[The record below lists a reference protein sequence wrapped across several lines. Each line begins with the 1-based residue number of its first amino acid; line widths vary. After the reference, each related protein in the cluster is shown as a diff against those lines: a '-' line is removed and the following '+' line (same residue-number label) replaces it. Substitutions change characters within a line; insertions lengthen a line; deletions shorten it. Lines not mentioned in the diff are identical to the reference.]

1 MSKKNF
7 PHSLL
12 WGDVMIEIIL
22 MTVTLFFAAVGLG
35 EVLHRLWICLIR
47 PQKTEKHLIIR
58 LNEKCAAEEISAALE
73 EIRWYG
79 ENYAKT
85 LIGVGDNLSLETAA
99 LCRRFSQKNTDF
111 VFCTAEQLQEMYE
124 K

>member
-1 MSKKNF
+1 M
-7 PHSLL
+7 
-12 WGDVMIEIIL
+12 VEIIL
-22 MTVTLFFAAVGLG
+22 MTVTVFFAAVGLG

-58 LNEKCAAEEISAALE
+58 LSENCAAEQISAALE

-85 LIGVGDNLSLETAA
+85 LIGVGENLSPETVS
-99 LCRRFSQKNTDF
+99 LCIRFSQKNTDF
-111 VFCTAEQLQEMYE
+111 VFCTAEQLREMY
-124 K
+124 KK